1 MVGKKAGKRSGKKG
15 GKRSGKKPSTAL
27 VKAVTRI
34 INKKSETKEASFF
47 GTAGTFPQ
55 TGLYSAA
62 AYSGQNQ
69 TITTVAGDVKVVLP
83 YVLAGNED
91 WQRIGNKISPLSL
104 RIQGTTKISLAQIS
118 TPLFAPTDIYA
129 VLYVLQSKTI
139 KSYSNF
145 LNTVAGPQENLRLDG
160 LLKTEEGNTIAF
172 DGSVWASRLPV
183 AEQNFTLLTK
193 KVFRLRYAGLVG
205 GGATPGAAS
214 IANSHDY
221 VANWSLNVKPGK
233 HMPKVLTYPEGGTTG
248 ILPPTANSPTNF
260 APFMVMGFYFADG
273 SLPGPPTVRLENTYT
288 SLLRYKDM

>member
-1 MVGKKAGKRSGKKG
+1 MGGRRKAPGKHRARRARAKRPA
-15 GKRSGKKPSTAL
+15 RPSTGL
-27 VKAVTRI
+27 VRAVTRI
-34 INKKSETKEASFF
+34 LNKKSETKEASFF

-83 YVLAGNED
+83 YVVAGNED

-129 VLYVLQSKTI
+129 VLYVLQSKQI
-139 KSYSNF
+139 KCYTNF
-145 LNTVAGPQENLRLDG
+145 LNTVAGPQENLRLDE

-183 AEQNFTLLTK
+183 AEQNFTVLTK
-193 KVFRLRYAGLVG
+193 KVFRLRYAGVVG
-205 GGATPGAAS
+205 GGVGAVS

-221 VANWSLNVKPGK
+221 VANWSLNIRPGK

-273 SLPGPPTVRLENTYT
+273 SLPGPPAVRLENTYT